1 LLKTRDCDGGE
12 VQGLSREELVA
23 VMMVYAT
30 QDPRGVALCPVP
42 IMGWLEGVDGRPLHR
57 GHSTHFEK
65 RQMLAFARLSLI
77 FNMYQVGIACAF
89 HLCFPPCERAH
100 IFVTFQE

>member
-1 LLKTRDCDGGE
+1 M
-12 VQGLSREELVA
+12 A
-23 VMMVYAT
+23 VLMFYST
-30 QDPRGVALCPVP
+30 LDPRGLAPCPAP

-77 FNMYQVGIACAF
+77 FNMYQVCVLCV
-89 HLCFPPCERAH
+89 HLSEAPH
-100 IFVTFQE
+100 IS